1 MLVTSYVRGMGYD
14 GPNVF
19 LAPYGNDA
27 AQENFERT
35 VVDGI
40 DRERVS
46 QHTDRSFDGDVV
58 RLWGTKDSV
67 SGSWK
72 QIEPGDFLFF
82 YNSGSYERAA
92 EVLGVERNEALGRD
106 VWPNHGEDDPW
117 VCIIYLDEPV
127 DLNLDSEVVHDL
139 AGHDITYVMG
149 FQSLNEMGTGGLRG
163 RFGSIEDLVYGDG
176 KREVEVSGSEPTGL
190 DDYGGVDVHAAPE
203 YEVPESVFEDLY
215 FPGDQKRDVVE
226 QVNAALNAGKHVVF
240 TGPPGT
246 GKTELAR
253 RTAKYLAE
261 EHGAPFTGYQVTT
274 ATADWSTFETV
285 GGYMPEE
292 GDGGNLSFEPGQ
304 VLRRF
309 KRDGGQQNELLVI
322 DEVNRADID
331 KAFGQ
336 LFTLLSGQPVQLPF
350 KRGGEE
356 IEVRPADADGDELAP
371 HEYVMPTSWRL
382 LATMNSYDKT
392 SLYEMSYAFMRRFS
406 FVHVDAPEIPVD
418 DEEGAA
424 LVRSYAG
431 TWGIDV
437 DDDVLAAVSN
447 VWHATNNTIEDRKI
461 GPAIVKDVL
470 RQVAGALDENRERAL
485 TQAISNYVFPQLEGV
500 PRRERIVTELAA
512 LDDVDAARLE
522 QLARDVLQVTVDG

>member
-1 MLVTSYVRGMGYD
+1 MGYD

-35 VVDGI
+35 VADGI
-40 DRERVS
+40 ERERIVE
-46 QHTDRSFDGDVV
+46 HTDRSFDGDVV

-82 YNSGSYERAA
+82 YNSGSYERAT
-92 EVLGVERNEALGRD
+92 EVLGIERNEALGRD

-117 VCIIYLDEPV
+117 VCIIYLDDPV
-127 DLNLDSEVVHDL
+127 DLNLDSEIVHDL

-149 FQSLNEMGTGGLRG
+149 FQPLNEMGTGGLRG
-163 RFGSIEDLVYGDG
+163 RYGSIENLVYHNERAQ
-176 KREVEVSGSEPTGL
+176 REDPGPKLTGL
-190 DDYGGVDVHAAPE
+190 DDYGSVDVHATPE
-203 YEVPESVFEDLY
+203 YEIPVSVFDDLY
-215 FPGDQKRDVVE
+215 FPGDQKRDVLA

-253 RTAKYLAE
+253 RTAKYFAE
-261 EHGAPFTGYQVTT
+261 EHGAPFTDYQVTT

-292 GDGGNLSFEPGQ
+292 GDGGNLSFEAGQ

-309 KRDGGQQNELLVI
+309 KRRGDQQNELLVI

-350 KRGGEE
+350 KRGGDE
-356 IEVRPADADGDELAP
+356 IEIRPADAESDGEALAP
-371 HEYVMPTSWRL
+371 NEYVMPNSWRL

-406 FVHVDAPEIPVD
+406 FVHVDAPAIPD
-418 DEEGAA
+418 DEDEGAM
-424 LVRSYAG
+424 LVQSYAD
-431 TWGIDV
+431 TWGLDV
-437 DDDVLAAVSN
+437 DDDILEVVSK
-447 VWHATNNTIEDRKI
+447 VWYATNNTIEDRKI

-470 RQVAGALDENRERAL
+470 QQVSSANEENRTRAL
-485 TQAISNYVFPQLEGV
+485 THAISNYVFPQLEGV
-500 PRRERIVTELAA
+500 PRRERIVMELAR
-512 LDDVDAARLE
+512 LDGVDSVRLE
-522 QLARDVLQVTVDG
+522 QLARDVLQVAVDG